1 MAIRGEHTWVCSGN
15 MRVHMQ
21 NDNTRLL
28 VWCMHGHENVYI
40 GLHVSCDVKALG
52 LQMSYKVHATRSLT
66 LYL

>member
-28 VWCMHGHENVYI
+28 VWCMHGHENVQAY
-40 GLHVSCDVKALG
+40 SCDVKALG